1 MMQPV
6 PVHTAHTASAVPTA
20 PTAPEHRDIAG
31 MTLSVVVPAYNEEAV
46 LETFHQRL
54 RQALAGLPL
63 RLEVVYIDDGSRDR
77 TPEIMA
83 RLCEQDPAAGYLRF
97 SRNFGKETAVTAGLN
112 HARGDAV
119 VVIDA
124 DLQDPPELIVDMVRA
139 WERGVDVV
147 NMRRA
152 SRAGETVIKR
162 ATAHLFYRLMNRL
175 AEVPIPPDVGDF
187 RLLSRRAVD
196 ALNRMPE
203 RNRFMKGLFAWI
215 GYRQE
220 TLTYDRDARAAG
232 SSKWPY
238 WRLWKLALEG
248 ITGFSTAPLKLGL
261 YFGFTIAGVAFLF
274 LAYFLVK
281 TLWIGDP
288 VPGFPTTIVIVL
300 FLGGVQIA
308 SIGVLGEY
316 IARLFVESKGR
327 PLYLVDIYRPAD
339 LDASTGATRPSHR
352 PPAP

>member
-1 MMQPV
+1 MNDANDLQGGQAVV
-6 PVHTAHTASAVPTA
+6 PNRVPASGTG
-20 PTAPEHRDIAG
+20 RDETRTIEG
-31 MTLSVVVPAYNEEAV
+31 MRLSIVVPAYNEEAV
-46 LETFHQRL
+46 IERFHQRL
-54 RQALAGLPL
+54 QEALAPL
-63 RLEVVYIDDGSRDR
+63 SLQHEVIYVDDGSTDR
-77 TPEIMA
+77 TPAILG
-83 RLCEQDPAAGYLRF
+83 RLCAQDRAVGYLRF
-97 SRNFGKETAVTAGLN
+97 SRNFGKETALTAGIH

-124 DLQDPPELIVDMVRA
+124 DLQDPPELIARMLQA
-139 WERGVDVV
+139 WQRGADVV
-147 NMRRA
+147 NMRRS

-162 ATAHLFYRLMNRL
+162 ATAHLFYRFINRL
-175 AEVPIPPDVGDF
+175 ADVPIPPDVGDF

-215 GYRQE
+215 GFRQE

-248 ITGFSTAPLKLGL
+248 ITGFSTAPLKLAL
-261 YFGFTIAGVAFLF
+261 YFGFLTAGVAFVF
-274 LAYFLVK
+274 LAYFLIK
-281 TLWIGDP
+281 TWLVGDP

-316 IARLFVESKGR
+316 IARVFVESKGR
-327 PLYLVDIYRPAD
+327 PLYLIDTYHAAD
-339 LDASTGATRPSHR
+339 LGSEPNTQERPV
-352 PPAP
+352 P